1 MKKILGCLLALL
13 GFAGCESITTG
24 GEEYGSPYVE
34 FSVKGEVTDG
44 ENAIDNVEVKFF
56 HPYYSTMWKS
66 VVTDKDG
73 KYQVQERN
81 SYIGPR
87 DTLKLKVIVDDLS
100 NKYQSDTA
108 NVMFLK
114 SDFSGKK
121 KNNEWFCGSAEK
133 TVNFTL
139 KKKDDK

>member
-13 GFAGCESITTG
+13 GFAGCESITNG

-34 FSVKGEVTDG
+34 YSVKGEVTNG
-44 ENAIDNVEVKFF
+44 ENALDNVEVKFF

-66 VVTDKDG
+66 VVTDKVG

-81 SYIGPR
+81 SYIGPH

-121 KNNEWFCGSAEK
+121 KNDYWFEGSAEK

>member
-34 FSVKGEVTDG
+34 FSVKGEVTNG
-44 ENAIDNVEVKFF
+44 ENAVENVELKFF
-56 HPYYSTMWKS
+56 HPQYSNAWKS

-73 KYQVQERN
+73 KYQVEGKD
-81 SYIGPR
+81 IGPL
-87 DTLKLKVIVDDLS
+87 DTLKLKVIADDLN

-108 NVMFLK
+108 NVTFLK

-121 KNNEWFCGSAEK
+121 KNDYWFEGSAEK

-139 KKKDDK
+139 KKKDGK